1 MQMQRQTRAP
11 SSSGCAHAND
21 GLAQSWPGRRLRGLS
36 RAQPGLSGTA
46 GPGVPGAA
54 SPSVRWMRCSERSGA
69 APGQLCRHSRSD
81 GALLLLCK
89 HSAQQ
94 LKCSSV
100 SGAYPLWLCQSNPR
114 SLQPGWGCAMG
125 ALTAHSTELGPAP
138 DSPCSQITGVIP
150 AGDREWR
157 MFPVPKSPGCSLQGT
172 GSRGYSQFPNPCGV
186 LHGDREMRLFP
197 VPKSLLDSLVGT
209 GR

>member
-1 MQMQRQTRAP
+1 
-11 SSSGCAHAND
+11 
-21 GLAQSWPGRRLRGLS
+21 
-36 RAQPGLSGTA
+36 
-46 GPGVPGAA
+46 
-54 SPSVRWMRCSERSGA
+54 MRCSERSGA

-172 GSRGYSQFPNPCGV
+172 GSRGYSQFPNPCVV